1 MVGWLTASVIVNIIL
16 ALLCLY
22 FWHKGYEREEEC
34 KKYYRKQIKET
45 ITFMEKDFK
54 KQLDEAIIREHQKT
68 PQEMRDEGWCDSCD
82 GDFDKCRKA
91 GKCIGVNDAEK

>member
-1 MVGWLTASVIVNIIL
+1 MVGWLTASVIVNIVL

-22 FWHKGYEREEEC
+22 LWHRGYEREENC
-34 KKYYRKQIKET
+34 KKYYKKQMKET
-45 ITFMEKDFK
+45 IAFMEKDFK
-54 KQLDEAIIREHQKT
+54 KQLDKAIIYKRQKT

-91 GKCIGVNDAEK
+91 GKCIGADDVQE